1 MAPPRSRASRP
12 SDASAAAPR
21 GPVRPR
27 LAKLAKTQAPALA
40 NASLLFNSV
49 GFTQL
54 SKVLTTPAI
63 ATIERARGHGAPLD
77 GPRLVCLAR
86 GPRGGFENAD
96 AVVPGILTG
105 RLAAAAVT

>member
-1 MAPPRSRASRP
+1 M
-12 SDASAAAPR
+12 DASAAAPR